1 MMGSKM
7 RILGSLL
14 TSCALAAGFGA
25 AAQEKYPVKP
35 VTLIVPQ
42 APGGANDTVAR
53 ILAAKLSESFG
64 QQFIVDNRPGAG
76 GNIGTA
82 AAAKARPDGYT
93 LLLTVSSAH
102 VINPFLYKN
111 AGFDPV
117 KDFEPVTPIA
127 TVAYVLVVN
136 PSFPAKSV
144 KELIDRAKAKP
155 GDLQYASAGNGTL
168 NHLLGEMLKTMAGID
183 MVHIPY
189 KGASA
194 SVTDVIGG
202 RVPISF
208 QSAPSAISFIKSG
221 KLRLLAVANE
231 KRVPTMPDVPTIGET
246 VRGYGATPWYGVLAP
261 AGTPKPVIAQLHA
274 GIVKAL
280 DSKDLQEKMAAQGA
294 EIFKSSPGEFAA
306 LIKEEL
312 PRWQKIVK
320 ESGAQVD

>member
-1 MMGSKM
+1 MKPKIRFRGTLL
-7 RILGSLL
+7 LGSALL
-14 TSCALAAGFGA
+14 LAFGA
-25 AAQEKYPVKP
+25 VAQEKYPAKP

-53 ILAAKLSESFG
+53 LLAQRLSENLA

-93 LLLTVSSAH
+93 LLLTVNSAH

-117 KDFEPVTPIA
+117 KDFEPVTPVA

-144 KELIDRAKAKP
+144 TELIELAKAKP
-155 GDLQYASAGNGTL
+155 GQLTYASAGNGTL
-168 NHLLGEMLKTMAGID
+168 NHLLGEMLKTSAGID
-183 MVHIPY
+183 LVHVPY

-194 SVTDVIGG
+194 SVTDVVAG

-208 QSAPSAISFIKSG
+208 QSAPSAMSFIKSG
-221 KLRLLAVANE
+221 KLRVLGVANE
-231 KRVPTMPDVPTIGET
+231 KRVPSMPDVPAISET
-246 VRGYGATPWYGVLAP
+246 LRGYGATPWYGVLAP
-261 AGTPKPVIAQLHA
+261 AGTPKPIIARLNA
-274 GIVKAL
+274 EIGKAL
-280 DSKDLQEKMAAQGA
+280 DNKDLQEKMAAQGA
-294 EIFKSSPGEFAA
+294 EVTKSTPEQFAA
-306 LIKEEL
+306 TIKEEL
-312 PRWQKIVK
+312 PRWARIVK

>member
-1 MMGSKM
+1 MRSKS
-7 RILGSLL
+7 RFLSVFLASCTLGVTL
-14 TSCALAAGFGA
+14 GA
-25 AAQEKYPVKP
+25 AAQEKYPLKP
-35 VTLIVPQ
+35 VTVIVPQ

-53 ILAAKLSESFG
+53 ILAAKLSENVG

-82 AAAKARPDGYT
+82 AAARARPDGYT

-117 KDFEPVTPIA
+117 KDFEPVTAVA
-127 TVAYVLVVN
+127 TVAYILVVN

-144 KELIDRAKAKP
+144 KELIDLAKAKP

-189 KGASA
+189 KGAAA
-194 SVTDVIGG
+194 SVTDVVGG

-208 QSAPSAISFIKSG
+208 QSAPSAMSFVKSG
-221 KLRLLAVANE
+221 KLRVLGVANE
-231 KRVPTMPDVPTIGET
+231 KRVPTMPDVPAIGET
-246 VRGYGATPWYGVLAP
+246 LRGYGATPWYGVLAP

-274 GIVKAL
+274 EIVKAL
-280 DSKDLQEKMAAQGA
+280 DNKDLQEKMAAQGA
-294 EIFKSSPGEFAA
+294 EVSKSSPAQFAA
-306 LIKEEL
+306 MIKDEL
-312 PRWQKIVK
+312 PRWSKIVK

>member
-1 MMGSKM
+1 MGSKM
-7 RILGSLL
+7 RVLGGLL

-53 ILAAKLSESFG
+53 ILAAKLSENFG

-127 TVAYVLVVN
+127 TVAYVLVAN

-194 SVTDVIGG
+194 SVTDVVGG

-294 EIFKSSPGEFAA
+294 EIFKSSPEQFAA

-312 PRWQKIVK
+312 PRWSKIVK